1 VDYFNKKMEEL
12 MKKLFLV
19 VFAIMFICGLALA
32 ADTKVAVFDMQ
43 KALDDSDAGK
53 SAVENMKKE
62 YQELQKE
69 IDAKSLELKKM
80 QDEINAQSA
89 ILSDDAKQA
98 KMDEYQ
104 KKLKDLQRIIKDAN
118 DEFKKKEQTLVAK
131 IAGEL
136 RDVVE
141 KMGKELGYSIIFEK
155 REAGVLYN
163 SDAADI
169 TKLVVERYNKEWN
182 KKKK

>member
-1 VDYFNKKMEEL
+1 
-12 MKKLFLV
+12 MKRLFLV
-19 VFAIMFICGLALA
+19 GLMLIFMGGLAFA
-32 ADTKVAVFDMQ
+32 NSKIAVFDMQ

-53 SAVENMKKE
+53 AAVESMKKE

-69 IDAKSLELKKM
+69 IDVKSLELKKM

-89 ILSDDAKQA
+89 ILSDDAKQT

-118 DEFKKKEQTLVAK
+118 DEFKKKEQNLVAK

-141 KMGKELGYSIIFEK
+141 KLGKELGYSVIFEK
-155 REAGVLYN
+155 RESGVLYN
-163 SDAADI
+163 ADSADI
-169 TKLVVERYNKEWN
+169 TRLVVERYNKEWN
-182 KKKK
+182 SKKK